1 MKFPNILNGAKVV
14 TSGIKKVGQ
23 AIIALPI
30 GLKVISALILVSFVG
45 TIVTQAWEFLTAKN
59 TPEKIYEEFEIED
72 VSELIEIKEYDGGY
86 YLDFAEGVDEKLDDL
101 VETLQTSGRY
111 HNVPKELLKKM
122 IKAEVVTEFPNL
134 GGEIPQNSS
143 GFQGVIDIKR
153 ISPNK
158 EVGELK
164 NTGQGETSNIEQET
178 EEVNDATEQE
188 EEIKTWNKGKELE
201 IYSNSIVYEQVDS
214 DTSIGNAEKNET
226 GVWQEKIVEGTL
238 NQKVTI
244 KKDANIKY
252 NGQYRVS
259 TSPLT
264 GSTTIYVEVTATQG
278 DEEITGY
285 IKAGKIVFEKE
296 TQDENET
303 KEEAKITTVSSRA
316 ETGVREEKEIVGDN
330 ESQEYT
336 VAIAAGHSTV
346 NPGASANGLV
356 EQELTIQVAEKVQE
370 LIESQ
375 YENIR
380 VVQTGS
386 TSSNK
391 DIDNKDR
398 ISLAKAEDPDLCIQ
412 IHFNASGENATEKG
426 TGVEAIYKPGDE
438 ISGQLAEILSKTI
451 SEEMGLE
458 NRGAGIDTEK
468 SSKSLGIIANY
479 VDTGFPS
486 VVTEGGFLDNTNDA
500 NIIKNGGV
508 EKYAQ
513 GIVNGIKEYLEA
525 DHTGYTS
532 SKQGDEKVTESV
544 ESRIYNLKYIPLDEL
559 KAMEGDG
566 KSSDDV
572 KEATKY
578 FSLDENNKL
587 ITLTWNMGE
596 DGNITIKEN
605 SPMDLKT
612 ELQKYTMPFE
622 YLLMFY
628 IDTDF
633 RDFVDDLANVVL
645 DSEIVVAIQDQVTT
659 TETTV
664 NTYEKKQATS
674 SLGSSNNYED
684 RLIEE
689 ERKYTLSEICSTSTD
704 ITYVDV
710 WCVKTYQTNSY
721 SEAVLNMGDND
732 EIIAKVPGK
741 VTESSSSS
749 VTEYSE
755 YQTGLTGQVSVWNNE
770 LGTFEPKEY
779 TYNLYRKTK
788 TDVHSIRNSYDK
800 GDTKVEKQEDKFV
813 DLYVEYSMNNRLR
826 EQWLFKI
833 MENNERTANLLDL
846 TKYLMFKAT
855 NINYG
860 VISYDFSEFD
870 LNAFNGTTGI
880 YGDTAQEKVWFAVLD
895 AGYSK
900 YAAAGVLGNIQAES
914 GFNEN
919 VIEGGSGIGFGLC
932 QWSFGRR
939 TQLEAYAASKG
950 KEPSDLNTQIEFL
963 IGEITPGGGA
973 DGYAN
978 YNLLS
983 YNGYSPSDWEN
994 ASSPEDAAV
1003 AFCWTFERPG
1013 VPRMD
1018 VRTEAARKYY
1028 EEFKDKEK
1036 PAGGSVTSI
1045 QAVLPNYSFSTS
1057 SGFGYRNGPFLGNEF
1072 HQGTDI
1078 PAPTGTEI
1086 AALGGGV
1093 IKEMV
1098 NNSSRG
1104 LYVRIDHENGLET
1117 VYQHCSAFASGL
1129 NVGDRVSQGQI
1140 IAYVGSTGDSTGAHL
1155 HLEILVPRGSGE
1167 HSSYFSGYDVVNPET
1182 FDYTRFPG

>member
-1 MKFPNILNGAKVV
+1 MKFPNILNGAKGVV
-14 TSGIKKVGQ
+14 SGIKKVGK
-23 AIIALPI
+23 AVVALPI
-30 GLKVISALILVSFVG
+30 GIKIFSAILLTGFIASTVAQV
-45 TIVTQAWEFLTAKN
+45 WEFLTATN
-59 TPEKIYEEFEIED
+59 TPERVYEELEIED
-72 VSELIEIKEYDGGY
+72 VSELIEIKEYSGGY
-86 YLDFAEGVDEKLDDL
+86 YLDFADGVDEKLDDL
-101 VETLQTSGRY
+101 VETLQASGKY
-111 HNVPKELLKKM
+111 HDVPKELLKKM
-122 IKAEVVTEFPNL
+122 IKAEVVTEFPDL
-134 GGEIPQNSS
+134 GGEIPQDSS
-143 GFQGVIDIKR
+143 GFQGAIDVKR

-158 EVGELK
+158 NVGELK
-164 NTGQGETSNIEQET
+164 NTGQGETSSIEQET
-178 EEVNDATEQE
+178 ETVNNATEQE
-188 EEIKTWNKGKELE
+188 KEIKTWEKGKKLK
-201 IYSNSIVYEQVDS
+201 IHSNSIVYEQLDS
-214 DTSIGNAEKNET
+214 EISIGDAEKNET
-226 GVWQEKIVEGTL
+226 GVWQEKLVEGTL

-244 KKDANIKY
+244 RKNADIEY

-259 TSPLT
+259 ASALT
-264 GSTTIYVEVTATQG
+264 GATTIYVEVVATQG
-278 DEEITGY
+278 DEKITGY
-285 IKAGKIVFEKE
+285 IKAGKIVFE
-296 TQDENET
+296 NE
-303 KEEAKITTVSSRA
+303 EEKSDVQEEEQTSKLVSSRA
-316 ETGVREEKEIVGDN
+316 ETDKKEEKEIVGND

-370 LIESQ
+370 LIEAQ

-386 TSSNK
+386 TSDNK

-398 ISLAKAEDPDLCIQ
+398 ISLAEAEDPDLCIQ

-426 TGVEAIYKPGDE
+426 TGVEAIYKPGDD

-451 SEEMGLE
+451 SEEMGLQD
-458 NRGAGIDTEK
+458 RGAGIDTEK
-468 SSKSLGIIANY
+468 SSASLGIIANY

-500 NIIKNGGV
+500 NIIKNGGI

-525 DHTGYTS
+525 DHSGYTA

-544 ESRIYNLKYIPLDEL
+544 ESRIYNLKYIPLEDL
-559 KAMEGDG
+559 KALEGDG

-587 ITLTWNMGE
+587 ISLTWSMGE

-605 SPMDLKT
+605 SPMDLKN

-633 RDFVDDLANVVL
+633 RDFVDDLASVVL

-664 NTYEKKQATS
+664 NTYEKKQATT

-684 RLIEE
+684 KLLEG
-689 ERKYTLSEICSTSTD
+689 ERKYTVSETCSTNTD
-704 ITYVDV
+704 ITYIDV
-710 WCVKTYQTNSY
+710 WCVKAYQTNSY
-721 SEAVLNMGDND
+721 SQAALNMGDKD

-749 VTEYSE
+749 ITEYSE
-755 YQTGLTGQVSVWNNE
+755 YQTGLTGQVSVWNND
-770 LGTFEPKEY
+770 LGRFEQKDY

-800 GDTKVEKQEDKFV
+800 GETKVENQEDKFV
-813 DLYVEYSMNNRLR
+813 DLYVEYNMNKRLR

-833 MENNERTANLLDL
+833 IENNEKTANLLDL

-860 VISYDFSEFD
+860 VTSYDFNEFD
-870 LNAFNGTTGI
+870 LNAFSGTTGL
-880 YGDTAQEKVWFAVLD
+880 YGGTAQEKVWFAVLD

-914 GFNEN
+914 GFNES
-919 VIEGGSGIGFGLC
+919 VIEGGTGIGFGLC

-950 KEPSDLNTQIEFL
+950 KEASDLNTQIEFL

-1036 PAGGSVTSI
+1036 PTGGSVTSI